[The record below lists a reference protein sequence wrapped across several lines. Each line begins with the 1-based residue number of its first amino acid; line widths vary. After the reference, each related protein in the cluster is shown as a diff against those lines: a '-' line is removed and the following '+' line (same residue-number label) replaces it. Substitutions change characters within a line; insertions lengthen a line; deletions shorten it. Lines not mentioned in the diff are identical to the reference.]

1 MASILSFADLPP
13 RTDIW
18 RGDSNAVASLP
29 GIASGFA
36 QLDAELPGNGWPVG
50 TLTEIY
56 AEAEGIGEI
65 SLLAPALAQLATQDK
80 WIACIAPPWLPY
92 APALTALDIDLARLL
107 IVRPRT
113 RAETLWAARQA
124 IASQACSAM
133 LCWLTRADMQSL
145 RRLQL
150 AAEASHT
157 LSVLFRPASEAQ
169 QATPAAL
176 KLMLQARLDG
186 LALRILKRRGAP
198 LAAPI
203 LLPQLQCMARA
214 LPHLAEPLAMAVHHD
229 LAGTASARPAAAGL
243 HPC

>member
-1 MASILSFADLPP
+1 MASLLPFVDLPP

-18 RGDSNAVASLP
+18 RGDSLAAPALP
-29 GIASGFA
+29 GIASGFT
-36 QLDAELPGNGWPVG
+36 QLDAQLPGNGWPLG
-50 TLTEIY
+50 ALTEIY
-56 AEAEGIGEI
+56 AEAEGIGEL
-65 SLLAPALAQLATQDK
+65 SLLAPALARLAAQDK

-92 APALTALDIDLARLL
+92 APALAALDIDLARLL
-107 IVRPRT
+107 IVRPQS

-124 IASQACSAM
+124 IASQACSAV

-157 LSVLFRPASEAQ
+157 LSVLFRPAHQAQ

-176 KLMLQARLDG
+176 KLLLQARLDG
-186 LALRILKRRGAP
+186 LALRILKRRGAAP
-198 LAAPI
+198 AAPI
-203 LLPQLQCMARA
+203 LLPQLQCTARA
-214 LPHLAEPLAMAVHHD
+214 LPHLAEAMAMAGHHD
-229 LAGTASARPAAAGL
+229 LAGAASAKPAAAAM

>member
-1 MASILSFADLPP
+1 MASIRPFADLPA

-18 RGDSNAVASLP
+18 RGDSLAAPSLP

-36 QLDAELPGNGWPVG
+36 QLDAELPGGGWPVG
-50 TLTEIY
+50 ALTELY
-56 AEAEGIGEI
+56 AEAEGIGEF
-65 SLLAPALAQLATQDK
+65 SLLAPALARLATQDK

-92 APALTALDIDLARLL
+92 APALTALDIDLSRLL
-107 IVRPRT
+107 IVRT
-113 RAETLWAARQA
+113 QSRAETLWATRQA
-124 IASQACSAM
+124 IASQACSAV
-133 LCWLTRADMQSL
+133 LCWLARADMQSL

-157 LSVLFRPASEAQ
+157 LAVLLRPAGEAQ
-169 QATPAAL
+169 QASPAAL
-176 KLMLQARLDG
+176 KLLLQARLEG

-198 LAAPI
+198 PAAPI
-203 LLPQLQCMARA
+203 LLPQLQCTARA
-214 LPHLAEPLAMAVHHD
+214 LPHLAEPIPMAGHHD